1 MNGSGYCRSLAYGLG
16 TPQIEE
22 MIWDMVSNNAAYP
35 LNMLQNNAHHETC
48 ATSCY
53 NCLRHYGNMPYH
65 GLLDWELG
73 LSFLNVL
80 VNPAFKCG
88 LDGNFDVFGL
98 REWKT
103 SAGALA
109 DDMAKRFEGSDG
121 AQRKDFEGIPAFKIR
136 RGASLSPWILVRHPL
151 WAVVEPSANGT
162 IFARAQ
168 HAAESY
174 DGMVPLS
181 WDSFNL
187 HRRPSQVQQW
197 ILHYLNNA
205 SQ

>member
-1 MNGSGYCRSLAYGLG
+1 
-16 TPQIEE
+16 
-22 MIWDMVSNNAAYP
+22 MVSNNAAYP

-88 LDGNFDVFGL
+88 LDGNFSVFGL

-121 AQRKDFEGIPAFKIR
+121 AQRKDFEGIQHLDQAW
-136 RGASLSPWILVRHPL
+136 GESLSLDS
-151 WAVVEPSANGT
+151 SAAPTLGGSRAFGLHDST

-181 WDSFNL
+181 WDSFNFTDARL
-187 HRRPSQVQQW
+187 KCSSGFFI
-197 ILHYLNNA
+197 ILTTPRNDGAIFNPNCAQCADHA
-205 SQ
+205 QAREMR